1 MDTRR
6 SFLRRSIA
14 FSAGFA
20 GMNLLMERSG
30 HSIARALTLN
40 TTPGYGDLV
49 NDADKILDLPAG
61 FSYKVISRSGSKMAD
76 GLFVPGLPDGMATF
90 QGKNGL
96 TTIVRNHEINPEWNK
111 HSPFGTDNSLLALI
125 DKSKVYDLGH
135 GKRPSL
141 GGCTTLVFDTR
152 TQSVQR
158 EFLSLAGT
166 NHNCAGG
173 PTPWGSWLSCEE
185 QEDLSGPDA
194 GEKDH
199 GYVFEV
205 PAREDSGLVA
215 PVPIKLMGRFMHEAV
230 AVDPRTGIV
239 YMSEDKPDGL
249 IYRYIPEKR
258 EVLLAGGKLQALVIA
273 DRTSC
278 DTSNHEGVESIARGA
293 KLATKW
299 IDLDDIQS
307 PKNDLR
313 YRGFA
318 SGAAKFA
325 RGEGMWWGG
334 DCFYYAATIG
344 GRNQKGQIWK
354 YTPGEYEGTTDEK
367 PGTIEL
373 FVEPNDG
380 RVVENADNLTV
391 SPWGDLFVC
400 EDGPDTK
407 EAPSNRLL
415 RVSPTGDV
423 STFAHNAK
431 SDSEFA
437 GVCFSPDGST
447 MFVNIQGD
455 GLTLAINGPWRS

>member
-6 SFLRRSIA
+6 SFLRRSVA
-14 FSAGFA
+14 FSVGFA

-30 HSIARALTLN
+30 HSIVQALVKN
-40 TTPGYGDLV
+40 ANSGYGDLLD
-49 NDADKILDLPAG
+49 DADKILDLPTG
-61 FSYKVISRSGSKMAD
+61 FSYKVISRSGTKMVD
-76 GLFVPGLPDGMATF
+76 GLLVPGLPDGMATF
-90 QGKNGL
+90 AGKNGL
-96 TTIVRNHEINPEWNK
+96 TVLVRNHEINPEWNK
-111 HSPFGTDNSLLALI
+111 HSPFGPDNSLLAMV
-125 DKSKVYDLGH
+125 DKSKVYDFGR

-141 GGCTTLVFDTR
+141 GGCTNIVFDTR
-152 TQSVQR
+152 TQTVQK
-158 EFLSLAGT
+158 EFLSLVGT

-173 PTPWGSWLSCEE
+173 PTPWGTWLTCEE
-185 QEDLSGPDA
+185 QEDLAGPDL

-205 PAREDSGLVA
+205 PAREEIGIET
-215 PVPIKLMGRFMHEAV
+215 PVPIKPMGRFMHEAV

-258 EVLLAGGKLQALVIA
+258 EVLLAGGKLQALAII

-278 DTSNHEGVESIARGA
+278 ITSNHEGNPPVERGS
-293 KLATKW
+293 KLAVKW
-299 IDLDDIQS
+299 IDLEDIQS

-313 YRGFA
+313 YRGFT
-318 SGAAKFA
+318 SGAARFA
-325 RGEGMWWGG
+325 RGEGMWWAGE
-334 DCFYYAATIG
+334 CFYYAATIG
-344 GRNQKGQIWK
+344 GRKQKGQIWK
-354 YTPGEYEGTTDEK
+354 YTPDEHEGTAEEK

-380 RVVENADNLTV
+380 RIIENADNLTV

-400 EDGPDTK
+400 EDGPSTTD
-407 EAPSNRLL
+407 APSNRLL
-415 RVSPTGDV
+415 RITPTGEV

-431 SDSEFA
+431 SESEFA